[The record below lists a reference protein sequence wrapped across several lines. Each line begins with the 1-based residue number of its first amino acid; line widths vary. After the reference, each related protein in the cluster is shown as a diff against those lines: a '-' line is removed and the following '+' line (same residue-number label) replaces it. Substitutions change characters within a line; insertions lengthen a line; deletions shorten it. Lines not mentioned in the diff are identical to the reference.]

1 MSLFEKMTAA
11 TADIWSEYY
20 VHPFVKGIED
30 GTLDKEKFRYYIKQD
45 YLYLMEYT
53 KVLELAL
60 LKPKALKPQGC
71 LQPIF
76 NF

>member
-11 TADIWSEYY
+11 TADIWVEYY
-20 VHPFVKGIED
+20 VHPFVKGIEE

-53 KVLELAL
+53 KVF
-60 LKPKALKPQGC
+60 GIC
-71 LQPIF
+71 RGIWG
-76 NF
+76 